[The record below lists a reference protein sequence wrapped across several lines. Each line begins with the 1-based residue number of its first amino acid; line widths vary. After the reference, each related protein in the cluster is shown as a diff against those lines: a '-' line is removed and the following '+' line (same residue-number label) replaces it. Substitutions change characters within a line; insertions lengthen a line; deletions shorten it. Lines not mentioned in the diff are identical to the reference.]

1 MVWQRELLNKFD
13 FTAKQCFIISDPENL
28 CFEPFIDAKF
38 EESKIELVDNSDP
51 VSLRLVYESWLENQ
65 NSKALIIR
73 CAEMDENNIP
83 FDISLNAQNVNF
95 HINEIIPELE
105 SETLRSLSPIYFQPI
120 KEAISHYRP
129 GKLGRIASLDF
140 LLRHIYK
147 IAPEIIQSEVDLV
160 RLLIQ
165 KHYLSGDMP
174 EIIEQRLIALLKL
187 NSAFSGWDFDR
198 LLPNKAEFF
207 EFLQVQWELYLQILV
222 QTNEVKEPSWPQ
234 GQLIVPFE
242 DQDIQV
248 YVDNLFSDGL
258 LKPID
263 IKGIPQEHWASIGVT
278 SEEGLSELKRFSHLL
293 SRLNKVFSN
302 VEVNEQSADFWGEH
316 AFELGTLNALSHKI
330 EKLLPSDV
338 TSLKRLN
345 DKVDK
350 TFEQWLLDKFGS
362 LISLP
367 SIRHPNMLHKIP
379 DWLNRKVQDEQKVCL
394 LVMDGM
400 GFQQWA
406 LFRESLNSCSRIT
419 MEEYYSF
426 AWVPTITSISRQS
439 MFSGKKPY
447 FYADSLLT
455 TSKEGKLWQAYWEDH
470 GLTGKEVL
478 YAKKVEDR
486 ATNESFSD
494 LISNRHIKAA
504 GLVINFVDEQ
514 MHGMKA
520 GMSGLNAVV
529 ADWIKTWRFEEK
541 INILL
546 DAGYEVIV
554 TADHGNQEAIGCGA
568 LREGVKA
575 ETKGERVRIYDSEN
589 AAASSNDLLDGK
601 VLKWPGKKYGLPEGR
616 FPLVSKG
623 THAFVKEGITI
634 VGHGGISLHEVVI
647 PLAVI
652 KRKL

>member
-1 MVWQRELLNKFD
+1 MAWQSELLSKLD

-28 CFEPFIDAKF
+28 CFEPFIDAQF
-38 EESKIELVDNSDP
+38 EESKIELIDDSDP
-51 VSLRLVYESWLENQ
+51 VSLRFVYENWLEDQ

-73 CAEMDENNIP
+73 CAEIDENYIP
-83 FDISLNAQNVNF
+83 FDITLNAQNVNF
-95 HINEIIPELE
+95 QINEIIPELE
-105 SETLRSLSPIYFQPI
+105 SETIRSLSPVYFQPI
-120 KEAISHYRP
+120 KEAISNYRP

-165 KHYLSGDMP
+165 KHYLSGEMP
-174 EIIEQRLIALLKL
+174 EVIEQRLIALLKL
-187 NSAFSGWDFDR
+187 NTAFNGWDFDR

-207 EFLQVQWELYLQILV
+207 EFLQVQWELYLQTLV
-222 QTNEVKEPSWPQ
+222 PAQEIKEASWPQ
-234 GQLIVPFE
+234 GKLIVPFE

-263 IKGIPQEHWASIGVT
+263 FKGIPQEHRASIGVI
-278 SEEGLSELKRFSHLL
+278 SEEGFSELKRFSHLL
-293 SRLNKVFSN
+293 SRLNKVFLKE
-302 VEVNEQSADFWGEH
+302 EVNDQSADFWGEH
-316 AFELGTLNALSHKI
+316 AFELGILNALGHQIKTLSASEITSLNHLNTKVDHLFEEWLI
-330 EKLLPSDV
+330 EK
-338 TSLKRLN
+338 
-345 DKVDK
+345 
-350 TFEQWLLDKFGS
+350 FGG

-367 SIRHPNMLHKIP
+367 AIRHPNMLHKIP
-379 DWLNRKVQDEQKVCL
+379 DWLNRKVQDDKRICL

-400 GFQQWA
+400 GFQQWS
-406 LFRESLNSCSRIT
+406 LFRESLKSFSSMSI
-419 MEEYYSF
+419 EEHYSF

-455 TSKEGKLWQAYWEDH
+455 TSKESKLWQAYWEDN
-470 GLTGKEVL
+470 GLTSKEVL

-529 ADWIKTWRFEEK
+529 SDWIVTWKFSEK

-546 DAGYEVIV
+546 DAGYEVVV

-568 LREGVKA
+568 LREGGKA
-575 ETKGERVRIYDSEN
+575 ETKGERVRIYDSES
-589 AAASSNDLLDGK
+589 AATSSNDLLDRN
-601 VLKWPGKKYGLPEGR
+601 VLQGPGKKDGFPEVR
-616 FPLVSKG
+616 FPLVSK
-623 THAFVKEGITI
+623 
-634 VGHGGISLHEVVI
+634 
-647 PLAVI
+647 
-652 KRKL
+652 

>member
-1 MVWQRELLNKFD
+1 MIWQTELLTKLD
-13 FTAKQCFIISDPENL
+13 FNAKQCFIISDPEHL
-28 CFEPFIDAKF
+28 CFEPFITEQF
-38 EESKIELVDNSDP
+38 EKAEVELVDDRDP
-51 VSLRLVYESWLENQ
+51 ISLRFVYETWLEGNS
-65 NSKALIIR
+65 SKALIIT
-73 CAEMDENNIP
+73 CAEVEDNYIP
-83 FDISLNAQNVNF
+83 FDISSNAININF

-105 SETLRSLSPIYFQPI
+105 VETLRSISPVYFQPL
-120 KEAISHYRP
+120 KQAISSYRP

-140 LLRHIYK
+140 LLRHIFK
-147 IAPEIIQSEVDLV
+147 IAPEIIQTEVDLV

-165 KHYLSGDMP
+165 KHYLSGEMP
-174 EIIEQRLIALLKL
+174 EAIEQRLIALLKL
-187 NSAFSGWDFDR
+187 NDTFNVWDFDR
-198 LLPNKAEFF
+198 LLPSKTEFF
-207 EFLQVQWELYLQILV
+207 EFLQIQWGLYLQTLLPAK
-222 QTNEVKEPSWPQ
+222 ELKEPSWPQ
-234 GQLIVPFE
+234 GRLIVPFD

-248 YVDNLFSDGL
+248 YVDNLFTDGL
-258 LKPID
+258 LKPAD
-263 IKGIPQEHWASIGVT
+263 MAGVSKDHWASIGII
-278 SEEGLSELKRFSHLL
+278 SEEGGPDSKRFTHLL
-293 SRLNKVFSN
+293 SRLNNVFLK
-302 VEVNEQSADFWGEH
+302 ELDNELCADFWGDH
-316 AFELGTLNALSHKI
+316 AFELGVLNALSHQIKTLSAS
-330 EKLLPSDV
+330 EV
-338 TSLKRLN
+338 TSLNHLN
-345 DKVDK
+345 TKVDHI
-350 TFEQWLLDKFGS
+350 FEEWLFEHFGG

-379 DWLNRKVQDEQKVCL
+379 DWLNRKVQDDKKICL

-400 GFQQWA
+400 GFQQWS

-419 MEEYYSF
+419 MEEHYSF

-455 TSKEGKLWQAYWEDH
+455 TAKESKLWQAYWEDN
-470 GLTGKEVL
+470 GLTSREVL
-478 YAKKVEDR
+478 YAKKVEDK
-486 ATNESFSD
+486 ATNESFGD

-529 ADWIKTWRFEEK
+529 SDWIETWEFTEK

-568 LREGVKA
+568 LKEGVKA

-589 AAASSNDLLDGK
+589 SASSSYELLGGK

-616 FPLVSKG
+616 FPLVSRG
-623 THAFVKEGITI
+623 THAFVKAGKKI
-634 VGHGGISLHEVVI
+634 VGHGGISLHEVVV

>member
-1 MVWQRELLNKFD
+1 MDWQKELLGKLD
-13 FTAKQCFIISDPENL
+13 FNAKQCFIISDPEHL
-28 CFEPFIDAKF
+28 CFEPLIAERF
-38 EESKIELVDNSDP
+38 EQAEVELVDDSDP
-51 VSLRLVYESWLENQ
+51 ISLRFIYESRLEKN
-65 NSKALIIR
+65 NNKALIIT
-73 CAEMDENNIP
+73 CAEIEDNYIP
-83 FDISLNAQNVNF
+83 FDITFNATNINF

-105 SETLRSLSPIYFQPI
+105 VETLRSISPVYFQPL
-120 KEAISHYRP
+120 KEAISSYRP

-140 LLRHIYK
+140 LLRHIFK
-147 IAPEIIQSEVDLV
+147 IAPEIIQTEVDLV

-165 KHYLSGDMP
+165 KHYLGGEMP
-174 EIIEQRLIALLKL
+174 EAIEQRLIALLKL
-187 NSAFSGWDFDR
+187 NDTFNGWDFDR
-198 LLPNKAEFF
+198 LLPSKAEFF
-207 EFLQVQWELYLQILV
+207 EFLQVQWTLYLETLV
-222 QTNEVKEPSWPQ
+222 SVDELKEPPWPQ
-234 GQLIVPFE
+234 GKLIVPFD
-242 DQDIQV
+242 DQDVQV
-248 YVDNLFSDGL
+248 YVDNLFADGL
-258 LKPID
+258 LKPVNME
-263 IKGIPQEHWASIGVT
+263 GISKNHWAVIGIISEDGT
-278 SEEGLSELKRFSHLL
+278 SQLKRFSHLL
-293 SRLNKVFSN
+293 ARLNSVFLQ
-302 VEVNEQSADFWGEH
+302 ELVNDLSADIWGEH
-316 AFELGTLNALSHKI
+316 AFELGMLNALGHQIKTLSASEI
-330 EKLLPSDV
+330 
-338 TSLKRLN
+338 TSLNHLN
-345 DKVDK
+345 TKVDHL
-350 TFEQWLLDKFGS
+350 FEEWLFEKFGG

-367 SIRHPNMLHKIP
+367 AIRHPNMLHKIP
-379 DWLNRKVQDEQKVCL
+379 DWLNRKVQDDKKICL

-400 GFQQWA
+400 GFQQWS

-419 MEEYYSF
+419 MEEHYSF

-455 TSKEGKLWQAYWEDH
+455 TSKESKLWQAYWENN
-470 GLTGKEVL
+470 GLTSKEVL

-494 LISNRHIKAA
+494 LISNRHIKAL

-529 ADWIKTWRFEEK
+529 SDWIVTWKFEEK
-541 INILL
+541 INILIDL
-546 DAGYEVIV
+546 GYEVII

-589 AAASSNDLLDGK
+589 AATSSNDLLDGK

-616 FPLVSKG
+616 FPLVSRG
-623 THAFVKEGITI
+623 THAFVKEGKKI
-634 VGHGGISLHEVVI
+634 VGHGGISLHEVVV